1 MTLLKTKE
9 ELEQARSRLF
19 NNRRASVRDVISNA
33 PAMLSSSSSSQ
44 THTHTHTHT
53 AGAGLGGGEGMVLSE
68 DEEATLEELEERI
81 EACKVCMC
89 KCGVYV

>member
-19 NNRRASVRDVISNA
+19 NNRRASVRDVISKA
-33 PAMLSSSSSSQ
+33 PAE
-44 THTHTHTHT
+44 THTHTRTHT
-53 AGAGLGGGEGMVLSE
+53 GGAGVVGGGEGMVLSE

-81 EACKVCMC
+81 EACKVCI
-89 KCGVYV
+89 YI